1 MKNLKVNIA
10 GVEFNNPVTTA
21 SGTFGYGR
29 EFSQFV
35 DLNKIG
41 GISVKGVAIDE
52 WGGNPPPRIME
63 TYGGMLNSV
72 GLQNPGVDY
81 FIEKEIPFLRRYESK
96 IIANV
101 CGHSVE
107 EYEGVCEKIN
117 EADIDLVEL
126 NISCPNLGGS
136 GGGAAFGTDPDMAR
150 EVVAKSKA
158 KLTKKPLLVKLSPNV
173 TDITLI
179 AKTVEAAGAD
189 AVSLIN
195 TLLGMKIDIRKRKAP
210 FANKVAGLSG
220 PAIKP
225 VALRMVYQVKKSVK
239 IPVLGMGGIS
249 TGEDAIEFMMA
260 GASAI
265 AVGTANFIN
274 PNACINILREI
285 EEFMEKE
292 NIKDINEIVG
302 IID

>member
-29 EFSQFV
+29 EYGEFV

-41 GISVKGVAIDE
+41 GISVKGVAIRE
-52 WGGNPPPRIME
+52 WTGNPPPRIME

-81 FIEKEIPFLRRYESK
+81 FIENEIPFLRQYDTK
-96 IIANV
+96 IIVNA
-101 CGHSVE
+101 CGHSISD
-107 EYEGVCEKIN
+107 YEAVCEKIN

-126 NISCPNLGGS
+126 NISCPNIKE
-136 GGGAAFGTDPDMAR
+136 GGAAFGTDPNMAA
-150 EVVAKSKA
+150 EVVAKSRA
-158 KLTKKPLLVKLSPNV
+158 KLTKKPLMVKLSPNV
-173 TDITLI
+173 TDISAI
-179 AKTVEAAGAD
+179 AKAVEAAGAD

-195 TLLGMKIDIRKRKAP
+195 TLLGVKIDIKARKMP

-249 TGEDAIEFMMA
+249 TGEDAVEFMMA

-265 AVGTANFIN
+265 AVGTANFVN
-274 PNACINILREI
+274 PNATIDILRGI
-285 EEFMEKE
+285 EEFMDKE
-292 NIKDINEIVG
+292 GIKDINEIIGV
-302 IID
+302 IE

>member
-29 EFSQFV
+29 EYGEFV
-35 DLNKIG
+35 DLNKVG
-41 GISVKGVAIDE
+41 GISVKGVAIRE
-52 WGGNPPPRIME
+52 WAGNPPPRIME
-63 TYGGMLNSV
+63 SYGGMLNSV

-81 FIEKEIPFLRRYESK
+81 FIENEIPFLRGYDTK
-96 IIANV
+96 IIVNA
-101 CGHSVE
+101 CGHSIADYE
-107 EYEGVCEKIN
+107 EVCEKLN

-126 NISCPNLGGS
+126 NISCPNIKD
-136 GGGAAFGTDPDMAR
+136 GGAAFGTDTAMAA

-158 KLTKKPLLVKLSPNV
+158 KLTKKPLMVKLSPNV
-173 TDITLI
+173 TDITSI
-179 AKTVEAAGAD
+179 AKAVEAAGAD

-195 TLLGMKIDIRKRKAP
+195 TLLGMKIDIKTRKAP

-225 VALRMVYQVKKSVK
+225 VALRMVYQVHKAVK

-260 GASAI
+260 GATAI
-265 AVGTANFIN
+265 AVGTANFVN
-274 PNACINILREI
+274 PHACMNILREI
-285 EEFMEKE
+285 EEFMDKE
-292 NIKDINEIVG
+292 GFKDINEIIGVLE
-302 IID
+302 

>member
-29 EFSQFV
+29 EYGEFV

-41 GISVKGVAIDE
+41 GISVKGVAIRE
-52 WGGNPPPRIME
+52 WPGNPPPRVME

-81 FIEKEIPFLRRYESK
+81 FIENEIPFLRQYSTK
-96 IIANV
+96 IIVNA
-101 CGHSVE
+101 CGHSVVDYE
-107 EYEGVCEKIN
+107 EVCEKLN

-126 NISCPNLGGS
+126 NISCPNIKE
-136 GGGAAFGTDPDMAR
+136 GGAAFGTDPNMAA

-158 KLTKKPLLVKLSPNV
+158 KLTKKPLMVKLSPNV
-173 TDITLI
+173 TDITSI
-179 AKTVEAAGAD
+179 AKAVEAAGAD

-195 TLLGMKIDIRKRKAP
+195 TLLGMKIDIRSRKAP

-225 VALRMVYQVKKSVK
+225 VALRMVYQVHKAVK

-260 GASAI
+260 GATAI
-265 AVGTANFIN
+265 AVGTANFAN
-274 PNACINILREI
+274 PLASINILREI
-285 EEFMEKE
+285 EEFMDKE
-292 NIKDINEIVG
+292 RIKDINEIIGV
-302 IID
+302 IN

>member
-29 EFSQFV
+29 EYGEFV

-41 GISVKGVAIDE
+41 GISVKGIAIKE
-52 WGGNPPPRIME
+52 WAGNPPPRVME

-81 FIEKEIPFLRRYESK
+81 FIENEIPFLRQYESK
-96 IIANV
+96 IIVNV
-101 CGHSVE
+101 CGHSIGD
-107 EYEGVCEKIN
+107 YEAVCEKIN

-126 NISCPNLGGS
+126 NISCPNIKEGGL
-136 GGGAAFGTDPDMAR
+136 AFGTDPNMAR

-158 KLTKKPLLVKLSPNV
+158 KLTKKPLMVKLSPNV
-173 TDITLI
+173 TDIALI

-195 TLLGMKIDIRKRKAP
+195 TLLGMKVDIVKRKAP

-239 IPVLGMGGIS
+239 VPVIGMGGIS
-249 TGEDAIEFMMA
+249 TWEDAIEFMMA
-260 GASAI
+260 GAAAI
-265 AVGTANFIN
+265 AVGTANFTN
-274 PNACINILREI
+274 PNVCIDILRGMEA
-285 EEFMEKE
+285 FMEQE
-292 NIKDINEIVG
+292 GIKDINEIVG